1 MAEPHRLD
9 VRQELRRGGE
19 PLASILKAVDALAPG
34 QPLLL
39 ITPFEPLP
47 LYAVLA
53 RKGFIHTAIR
63 QPAGHWEVLFA
74 PASAPNTP
82 ASSAATTAPQ
92 SGTDTWPA
100 PSVLLDNR
108 GLQPPEPM
116 VRILAALERLG
127 PGQVIEALNERD
139 PLFLYPELQTRGAA
153 IRTETV
159 AAGVRLLIRRAG

>member
-1 MAEPHRLD
+1 MVEPLRLD
-9 VRQELRRGGE
+9 VREPLRRGGE
-19 PLASILKAVDALAPG
+19 PLPHILKAIGSLAPG

-39 ITPFEPLP
+39 IAPFEPLP

-53 RKGFIHTAIR
+53 RKGFTHTAIC
-63 QPAGHWEVLFA
+63 QPAGHWEVLFV
-74 PASAPNTP
+74 PASAPNAP
-82 ASSAATTAPQ
+82 AATVAPLP
-92 SGTDTWPA
+92 GADVWPA
-100 PSVLLDNR
+100 PSLYLDNR

-127 PGQVIEALNERD
+127 PGEVIEALNERD

-153 IRTETV
+153 VRTETA